1 MWHVVMPQAVRIII
15 PPLANELITMFKN
28 TSLVTVIG
36 YVELLTTVQLIYA
49 TNFETIPLLT
59 VACIWYLALTSLAM
73 AAQSLLE
80 RHFRKGVQT

>member
-1 MWHVVMPQAVRIII
+1 MVSLSGP
-15 PPLANELITMFKN
+15 ITRKN

-59 VACIWYLALTSLAM
+59 VACIWYLALASGLK
-73 AAQSLLE
+73 AAS
-80 RHFRKGVQT
+80 RKVRREARSA